1 MAQEKIF
8 NAFDYFE
15 TLGRQNKMAKENGF
29 KTGRCSGI
37 GGMQD
42 MMTDFRKQAKYIL
55 VDDTTS
61 QNTFSNGVGYFRKDV
76 YTIFIVAPYRIDN
89 MAERETTLNLCRCIF
104 RQMHSRIIHDRDA
117 MVYGDSLEYL
127 QVDRIYSNELP
138 QYFMSGVTGL
148 YFMVENEEPIDL
160 TYDPEQWIEG

>member
-1 MAQEKIF
+1 MAQEHIF

-15 TLGRQNKMAKENGF
+15 TLGRDNRLAREEGF
-29 KTGRCSGI
+29 KTGRCSGV

-42 MMTDFRKQAKYIL
+42 MMADFRRQAKYIL

-76 YTIFIVAPYRIDN
+76 YTVFIVAPYRPDD
-89 MAERETTLNLCRCIF
+89 MADRETQLNLCRRIF
-104 RQMHSRIIHDRDA
+104 RQMHSRVIHDRDE

-127 QVDRIYSNELP
+127 QVDRVYSNEFP
-138 QYFMSGVTGL
+138 QWFMNGVTGL

-160 TYDPEQWIEG
+160 QYDRAEWLA